1 MTSTSK
7 SLVTLAAGLALL
19 IPASIGLL
27 DSNGPSVLS
36 PLPCLTIIPTFLF
49 GLARIAIAIPM
60 LLFFAWNP
68 QLFLGEAAVPKR
80 SYVLL
85 IVLSMLCVAYL
96 ASGWKWGLEY
106 QGLRYTAIVS
116 ATNIFWIIL
125 LMLGFWRS
133 WKSKELSFGASFY
146 CSG

>member
-1 MTSTSK
+1 
-7 SLVTLAAGLALL
+7 
-19 IPASIGLL
+19 
-27 DSNGPSVLS
+27 
-36 PLPCLTIIPTFLF
+36 
-49 GLARIAIAIPM
+49 M

-80 SYVLL
+80 SYLLL

-96 ASGWKWGLEY
+96 ASGWKWGLEC

-116 ATNIFWIIL
+116 ATNVFWIIL

-133 WKSKELSFGASFY
+133 WKSKELSFGASLLLQWLMFAWLAWY
-146 CSG
+146 AFPYMGEFI